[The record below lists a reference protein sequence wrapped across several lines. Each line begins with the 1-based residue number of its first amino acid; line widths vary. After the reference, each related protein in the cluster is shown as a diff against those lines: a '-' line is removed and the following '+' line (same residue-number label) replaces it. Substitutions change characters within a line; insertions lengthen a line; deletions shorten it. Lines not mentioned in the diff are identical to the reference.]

1 MYFRAFGD
9 LHYRARDEWH
19 AMHSRRL
26 APMFEDTRAVIE
38 RGRTRVLR
46 FAGRYCG
53 HGRAGELYAG
63 EERGTPAGIAT
74 VCRDAGGVDGWLGPL
89 WASLVAAS
97 TFRASSLVQ
106 RCGRMATKDAHKG
119 PRPSTHP
126 PASLQTGACRAASEC
141 LLSFTPEYRP
151 PDHPV
156 TGGRWLKWRGD

>member
-1 MYFRAFGD
+1 MFEHRQDEEMMYFRAFGD

-63 EERGTPAGIAT
+63 EERGIPAGIAT
-74 VCRDAGGVDGWLGPL
+74 VCRDAGWVVGTLVGVPRCCIHISCFITRATMWTDGNE
-89 WASLVAAS
+89 
-97 TFRASSLVQ
+97 
-106 RCGRMATKDAHKG
+106 GRPQG
-119 PRPSTHP
+119 
-126 PASLQTGACRAASEC
+126 SLQTGACRAASEC